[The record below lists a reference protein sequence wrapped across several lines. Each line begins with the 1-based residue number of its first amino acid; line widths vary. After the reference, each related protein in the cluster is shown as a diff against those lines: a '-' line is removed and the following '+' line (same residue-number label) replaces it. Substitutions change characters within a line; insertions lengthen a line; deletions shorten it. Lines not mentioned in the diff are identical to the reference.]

1 MIKAVFFDIDGTLV
15 SFETHRVPRSARMAI
30 DELRAK
36 GIKVFIAT
44 GRHKSAIN
52 NLGDMQFD
60 GFVTINGG
68 YCMLS
73 DGTCIYRNCI
83 SRADMEALLNYQQLN
98 PFPCVTMDDN
108 EMYINFHNRN
118 VEKVLE
124 MLAMPKLRVRRLKD
138 SLQYDVLQIIAFFEK
153 ENESEIMAVMP
164 GCESTRWFPL
174 FTDIVPRGS
183 NKSVGI
189 DKMLAHFNIL
199 PEETMAFGDGGND
212 MTMLQHVGLGVAMG
226 NAEDV
231 VKACA
236 GFVTDTV
243 DADGVYKALKK
254 FELL

>member
-15 SFETHRVPRSARMAI
+15 SFETHQVPVSARRAVE
-30 DELRAK
+30 ELRAK

-68 YCMLS
+68 YCMLG
-73 DGTCIYRNCI
+73 DGTCIYRKSI
-83 SRADMEALLNYQQLN
+83 PRSDMEALLNYQQVET
-98 PFPCVTMDDN
+98 FPCVTMDDN
-108 EMYINFHNRN
+108 EMYINFHNQN

-124 MLAMPKLRVRRLKD
+124 MLAFPKLRVRPLEET
-138 SLQYDVLQIIAFFEK
+138 LQYDVLQVIAFFEK
-153 ENESEIMAVMP
+153 EQESDIMAALP
-164 GCESTRWFPL
+164 GCDSTRWFPL

-183 NKSVGI
+183 NKSIGI

-199 PEETMAFGDGGND
+199 PEETIAFGDGGND
-212 MTMLQHVGLGVAMG
+212 MAMLQHVGLGIAMG
-226 NAEDV
+226 NAEDA
-231 VKACA
+231 VKSCA